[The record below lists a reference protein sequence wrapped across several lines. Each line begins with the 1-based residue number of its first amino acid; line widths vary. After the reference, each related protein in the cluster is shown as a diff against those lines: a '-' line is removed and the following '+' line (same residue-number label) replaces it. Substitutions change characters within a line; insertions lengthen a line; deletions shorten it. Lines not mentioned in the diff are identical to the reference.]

1 MSFWGEAEK
10 SFRHASIGL
19 RFFSLCLKIKSIEK
33 INERESITFSDW
45 VKKITKNKNKKID

>member
-33 INERESITFSDW
+33 ISERESITFSDW
-45 VKKITKNKNKKID
+45 VKKITKNKNKK